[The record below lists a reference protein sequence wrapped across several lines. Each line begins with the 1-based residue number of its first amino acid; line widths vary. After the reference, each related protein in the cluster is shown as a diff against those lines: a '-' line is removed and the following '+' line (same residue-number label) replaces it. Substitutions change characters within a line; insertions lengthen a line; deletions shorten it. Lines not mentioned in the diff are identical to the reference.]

1 MEFLLVEYYNYPKER
16 DTDIPLC
23 ISLQRKMMLN
33 DGGSAQVVDSLRS
46 LISSSSSG
54 TTYVEARYQS
64 RLASEVNFTNGELER
79 IRVVENTG
87 CGIRV
92 LVDGCWGFT
101 STSNISSEVLKES
114 VNQAISAARMLA
126 GPKKNKVKGLIE
138 SKMITGTFRT
148 AANNNNSDNNNL
160 SDISIEQKV
169 QVTKEAEKEA
179 RSNKEVKTASCTY
192 RDMLDHKV
200 IINSDGADI
209 EIYDSKPEFS
219 ITAIARK
226 ASQSA
231 TAHEGVGITGGW
243 EDLFK
248 KKSHLEYA
256 RTASGRAAK
265 LLDARHVSG
274 KKTTVI
280 LDPAMVGLLSHEAIG
295 HTVEADFVLSGSVVK
310 DKIGSKVASDLVT
323 LVDSGKSEIA
333 GNACGTIIVDDE
345 GVAAGRT
352 AIIEKGILKSFLH
365 NRESAMIFGTASTGN
380 ARAFQYS
387 DEPLIRMRN
396 TYIEPGGDKL
406 SDMIRETKHGYI
418 IKGARNGQ
426 ADANG
431 EFMFGAEE
439 VYLIENGE
447 EKELLRGASISGNAF
462 EVLQSVDMIGNEFQ
476 YDIGTGYCGKYQPA
490 KVDGGGPYIRCTA
503 IIGGLQE

>member
-1 MEFLLVEYYNYPKER
+1 LNITIHRK
-16 DTDIPLC
+16 DTDIPLDVY
-23 ISLQRKMMLN
+23 LKMKMMRN
-33 DGGSAQVVDSLRS
+33 GAQVADGLRL
-46 LISSSSSG
+46 LISSSSNG
-54 TTYVEARYQS
+54 ATYVEARYQS
-64 RLASEVNFTNGELER
+64 RVASEVNFINGELET
-79 IRVVENTG
+79 IRVVENAG

-101 STSNISSEVLKES
+101 STSNISSEALKES
-114 VNQAISAARMLA
+114 LSQAISAARILA
-126 GPKKNKVKGLIE
+126 RTKKNKVKGLTE
-138 SKMITGTFRT
+138 SKMVTGTFRT
-148 AANNNNSDNNNL
+148 TAKSDNNL

-179 RSNKEVKTASCTY
+179 RGNRSVKTASCTY

-209 EIYDSKPEFS
+209 EIYDSKLEFS
-219 ITAIARK
+219 VTAIARK
-226 ASQSA
+226 ATQSA

-243 EDLFK
+243 DDLFK

-256 RTASGRAAK
+256 RTASARAGK
-265 LLDARHVSG
+265 LVDARYVSG
-274 KKTTVI
+274 EKTTVI

-333 GNACGTIIVDDE
+333 SNAGGTIIVDDE
-345 GVAAGRT
+345 GVYAGRT

-396 TYIEPGGDKL
+396 TYIEPREDKL
-406 SDMIRETKHGYI
+406 NDMIRETKRGYV

-447 EKELLRGASISGNAF
+447 VKELLRGASISGNAF
-462 EVLQSVDMIGNEFQ
+462 EVLQSVDMVGNEFQ

-490 KVDGGGPYIRCTA
+490 KVDGGGPYIRCA
-503 IIGGLQE
+503 AMIGGLQE

>member
-1 MEFLLVEYYNYPKER
+1 
-16 DTDIPLC
+16 
-23 ISLQRKMMLN
+23 MMQN
-33 DGGSAQVVDSLRS
+33 GAQVADSLRL
-46 LISSSSSG
+46 LISTLNG
-54 TTYVEARYQS
+54 ATYVEARYQS
-64 RLASEVNFTNGELER
+64 RLTSEVNFINGELER
-79 IRVVENTG
+79 IRVVENAG

-101 STSNISSEVLKES
+101 STSDTSGEALKQS
-114 VNQAISAARMLA
+114 LSDAVSAARILA
-126 GPKKNKVKGLIE
+126 QTKKNKVKGLIE

-148 AANNNNSDNNNL
+148 AGNSNNNL

-179 RSNKEVKTASCTY
+179 RSHRAVSTASCTY
-192 RDMLDHKV
+192 RDTVDHKV
-200 IINSDGADI
+200 IINSDGADV

-219 ITAIARK
+219 VTAIARK

-231 TAHEGVGITGGW
+231 TAHEGIGITGGW
-243 EDLFK
+243 DDLFK
-248 KKSHLEYA
+248 KKNHIEYA
-256 RTASGRAAK
+256 RTAAGRAAR

-274 KKTTVI
+274 KKTTMI

-310 DKIGSKVASDLVT
+310 DKIGRKVASDLVT
-323 LVDSGKSEIA
+323 LVDSGNSEIA
-333 GNACGTIIVDDE
+333 GNAGGTIIVDDE
-345 GVAAGRT
+345 GVAAGRI
-352 AIIEKGILKSFLH
+352 AIIDRGILKSFLH
-365 NRESAMIFGTASTGN
+365 NRESALIFGTDSTGS

-396 TYIEPGGDKL
+396 TYIEPGEDKL
-406 SDMIRETKHGYI
+406 NDMIKETKHGYI

-447 EKELLRGASISGNAF
+447 VKELLRGASISGNAF
-462 EVLQSVDMIGNEFQ
+462 EVLQSVDMVGNEFQ

-490 KVDGGGPYIRCTA
+490 KVDGGGPHIRCKA
-503 IIGGLQE
+503 MIGGLQE

>member
-1 MEFLLVEYYNYPKER
+1 
-16 DTDIPLC
+16 
-23 ISLQRKMMLN
+23 MMRN
-33 DGGSAQVVDSLRS
+33 GAQVADSLRL
-46 LISSSSSG
+46 LISSSKSA
-54 TTYVEARYQS
+54 TYVEARYQS
-64 RLASEVNFTNGELER
+64 RVASEVNFINGELER
-79 IRVVENTG
+79 IRVVENAG

-92 LVDGCWGFT
+92 LVDGCWGFS
-101 STSNISSEVLKES
+101 STSNISNDALKDS
-114 VNQAISAARMLA
+114 LDQAIVAAHTLA
-126 GPKKNKVKGLIE
+126 RTKRNKVKGLTE
-138 SKMITGTFRT
+138 SKMTRGTFST
-148 AANNNNSDNNNL
+148 SASSDNL
-160 SDISIEQKV
+160 SDINIEQKV
-169 QVTKEAEKEA
+169 LVAKEAEKEA
-179 RSNKEVKTASCTY
+179 RSNRAVKTASCTY

-209 EIYDSKPEFS
+209 EIHDSKPEFS
-219 ITAIARK
+219 VTAIARK
-226 ASQSA
+226 ASQSV
-231 TAHEGVGITGGW
+231 TAHEGVGVTGAW
-243 EDLFK
+243 DDLFK

-256 RTASGRAAK
+256 RIASARAAK

-310 DKIGSKVASDLVT
+310 DKIGTKVASDLVT
-323 LVDSGKSEIA
+323 LVDSGRSEIA
-333 GNACGTIIVDDE
+333 TNAGGTIIVDDE
-345 GVAAGRT
+345 GVVAGRT
-352 AIIEKGILKSFLH
+352 AIIEKGMLKSFLH
-365 NRESAMIFGTASTGN
+365 NRESAMIFGAASTGN

-396 TYIEPGGDKL
+396 TYIEPGDDKL
-406 SDMIRETKHGYI
+406 NDMIRETKHGYI

-439 VYLIENGE
+439 VHRIENGE
-447 EKELLRGASISGNAF
+447 VRELLRGASISGNAF
-462 EVLQSVDMIGNEFQ
+462 EVLQSVDMVGNEFQ

-503 IIGGLQE
+503 IIGGVQE

>member
-1 MEFLLVEYYNYPKER
+1 MKM
-16 DTDIPLC
+16 
-23 ISLQRKMMLN
+23 MMLN
-33 DGGSAQVVDSLRS
+33 GAQVADSLRL
-46 LISSSSSG
+46 LISSSS
-54 TTYVEARYQS
+54 TDATYVEGRYQS
-64 RLASEVNFTNGELER
+64 RLTSEVNFTNGELER
-79 IRVVENTG
+79 IRIVENTG

-101 STSNISSEVLKES
+101 STSNMSSEILSES
-114 VNQAISAARMLA
+114 LSQAISAARTIA
-126 GPKKNKVKGLIE
+126 RTKKNKVKGLSE

-148 AANNNNSDNNNL
+148 AANSNNNNNL

-179 RSNKEVKTASCTY
+179 RSNRDIKTASCTY
-192 RDMLDHKV
+192 RDTLDHKV

-219 ITAIARK
+219 ITAIARM

-231 TAHEGVGITGGW
+231 TAHEGIGITGGW
-243 EDLFK
+243 DDLFK

-274 KKTTVI
+274 EKTIVI

-295 HTVEADFVLSGSVVK
+295 HAVEADFVLSGSVVK

-396 TYIEPGGDKL
+396 TYIEPGRDKL
-406 SDMIRETKHGYI
+406 NDMIRETNHGYI

-439 VYLIENGE
+439 VYLIEKGE
-447 EKELLRGASISGNAF
+447 AKELLRGASISGNAF
-462 EVLQSVDMIGNEFQ
+462 EVLQSVDMVGNEFQ

>member
-1 MEFLLVEYYNYPKER
+1 LVEYNYAKKK
-16 DTDIPLC
+16 IQIYLH
-23 ISLQRKMMLN
+23 ISLHMEMMRN
-33 DGGSAQVVDSLRS
+33 VAQVADILRS
-46 LISSSSSG
+46 LISSSNGAS
-54 TTYVEARYQS
+54 YVEARYQS
-64 RLASEVNFTNGELER
+64 RVANEVNFVNGELER

-101 STSNISSEVLKES
+101 STSIISSEALKES
-114 VNQAISAARMLA
+114 LSQAISAARILA
-126 GPKKNKVKGLIE
+126 RTKKKKVKGLAE

-148 AANNNNSDNNNL
+148 AANSGDNNL
-160 SDISIEQKV
+160 SDSGIEQKV
-169 QVTKEAEKEA
+169 QVTREAEKEA
-179 RSNKEVKTASCTY
+179 RRNRAIKTASCTY
-192 RDMLDHKV
+192 RDMLDYKV

-209 EIYDSKPEFS
+209 EVYDSKPEFS

-243 EDLFK
+243 DDLFK

-256 RTASGRAAK
+256 RTASTRAAK
-265 LLDARHVSG
+265 LLEARHVSG

-280 LDPAMVGLLSHEAIG
+280 LDPAMAGLLSHEAVG

-333 GNACGTIIVDDE
+333 SNAGGTIIVDDE
-345 GVAAGRT
+345 GVAAERT
-352 AIIEKGILKSFLH
+352 AIIEQGILKSFLH

-396 TYIEPGGDKL
+396 TYIEPGNDKL
-406 SDMIRETKHGYI
+406 NDMIRETNHGYI

-447 EKELLRGASISGNAF
+447 VKELLRGASISGNAF
-462 EVLQSVDMIGNEFQ
+462 EVLQSVDMLGNEFQ

-490 KVDGGGPYIRCTA
+490 KVDGGGPYVRCIA
-503 IIGGLQE
+503 MIGGLQE

>member
-1 MEFLLVEYYNYPKER
+1 
-16 DTDIPLC
+16 
-23 ISLQRKMMLN
+23 MMRN
-33 DGGSAQVVDSLRS
+33 GAQVADNLRL
-46 LISSSSSG
+46 LISSSKSA
-54 TTYVEARYQS
+54 TYVEARYQS
-64 RLASEVNFTNGELER
+64 RVASEVNFINGELER
-79 IRVVENTG
+79 IRVVENAG

-92 LVDGCWGFT
+92 LVDGCWGFS
-101 STSNISSEVLKES
+101 STSNISNDALKDS
-114 VNQAISAARMLA
+114 LGQAVEAARTIA
-126 GPKKNKVKGLIE
+126 RTKKNKVKGLTE
-138 SKMITGTFRT
+138 SKMTRGTFST
-148 AANNNNSDNNNL
+148 SASSDNL

-169 QVTKEAEKEA
+169 RVAKEAEKEA
-179 RSNKEVKTASCTY
+179 RSNRAVKTASCTY
-192 RDMLDHKV
+192 RDMLDYKV

-209 EIYDSKPEFS
+209 EIHDSKPEFS
-219 ITAIARK
+219 VTAIARK
-226 ASQSA
+226 ASQSV
-231 TAHEGVGITGGW
+231 TAHEGVGVTGGW
-243 EDLFK
+243 DDLFK

-256 RTASGRAAK
+256 RIASARAAK

-310 DKIGSKVASDLVT
+310 DKIGTKVASDLVT
-323 LVDSGKSEIA
+323 LVDSGRSEIA
-333 GNACGTIIVDDE
+333 TNAGGTIIVDDE
-345 GVAAGRT
+345 GVVAGRT
-352 AIIEKGILKSFLH
+352 AIIEKGMLKSFLH
-365 NRESAMIFGTASTGN
+365 NRESAMIFGAASTGN

-396 TYIEPGGDKL
+396 TYIEPGDDKL
-406 SDMIRETKHGYI
+406 NDMIRETKHGYI

-439 VYLIENGE
+439 VHLIENGE
-447 EKELLRGASISGNAF
+447 VKELLRGASISGNAF
-462 EVLQSVDMIGNEFQ
+462 EVLQSVDMVGNEFR

-503 IIGGLQE
+503 VIGGVQE